1 MCQKRS
7 CACACLWDAS
17 SFGKIAKFETL
28 GMRTGSY
35 APLQVFPLY
44 VAQTQSWHSQRG
56 PKNFPG
62 SMASQMQM
70 PQLHFPLPLQILPSG
85 VRQRRKDDSVDSLQT
100 PPTWLGKRKIRFS
113 TTFIMRLKFKRVHT
127 CFFANPNR
135 KDIFPQ
141 SWISVSL

>member
-1 MCQKRS
+1 MTKC
-7 CACACLWDAS
+7 
-17 SFGKIAKFETL
+17 GKIATFETL
-28 GMRTGSY
+28 GTRTGSY

-113 TTFIMRLKFKRVHT
+113 TTFIMRLKFKCVHT
-127 CFFANPNR
+127 CFCCKSKSKR
-135 KDIFPQ
+135 H
-141 SWISVSL
+141 ISSVMHQRLSLNI